1 MEENKVII
9 SLDEYN
15 RLLGYE
21 KLAKGE
27 VTLLEDR
34 RYGYT
39 TLSFLGKDE
48 SILMLTK
55 RIEKLNTC
63 IEEEIQTAR
72 ETAQDALNTRFY
84 LTPLFVRISM
94 AITGHLT
101 RMWPNHEQEE
111 E

>member
-9 SLDEYN
+9 PLDEYN

-34 RYGYT
+34 RHGYT

-48 SILMLTK
+48 GILMLTK
-55 RIEKLNTC
+55 RIEELNTGMGRA
-63 IEEEIQTAR
+63 IQTAR
-72 ETAQDALNTRFY
+72 ETERGALDTRFF

-94 AITGHLT
+94 AITGRLT
-101 RMWPNHEQEE
+101 RMWPNHRQEGE
-111 E
+111 